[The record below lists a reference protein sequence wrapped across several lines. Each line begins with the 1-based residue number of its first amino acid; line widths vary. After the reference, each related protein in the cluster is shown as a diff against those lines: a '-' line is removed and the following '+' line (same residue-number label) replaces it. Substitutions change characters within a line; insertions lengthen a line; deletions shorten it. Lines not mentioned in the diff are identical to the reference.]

1 MMKRVGLLVWV
12 ALAVVWARPGLADA
26 PSKGVD
32 PCAGPLELLN
42 KPSNLIPC
50 PFVLGE
56 AAVVASHGSA
66 NIPIHAQITIPG
78 IGTEGLSASA
88 HGFFYPAAT
97 VYIGVSPAANIEITP
112 PSFAQFDSSTGSLL
126 GAGATDMKF
135 GYKQLFYFDPK
146 EGTMFAGALTY
157 KAPTGS
163 AAFRGPG
170 PAYGIS
176 AILSQPFTR
185 TLGTSLVFAVNNST
199 LSTPVNGSTRAWSF
213 TPTLSPFWETRGGTL
228 IVLVVQHNFNPNVT
242 PIGMEAEQLFSRHFA
257 ISVAYGGF
265 SYSTSDVSALN
276 GIVNASAKSNPSLFS
291 VGASY
296 LIGQSDKP
304 SAPHP

>member
-1 MMKRVGLLVWV
+1 
-12 ALAVVWARPGLADA
+12 
-26 PSKGVD
+26 
-32 PCAGPLELLN
+32 LLN
-42 KPSNLIPC
+42 KPGNVIPC

-56 AAVVASHGSA
+56 AAVVTSYGWVNLPVHA
-66 NIPIHAQITIPG
+66 NITIPG
-78 IGTEGLSASA
+78 IGTKGISASA
-88 HGFFYPAAT
+88 DGFFYPAAT

-112 PSFAQFDSSTGSLL
+112 PSFAQFNSSTGSLL
-126 GAGATDMKF
+126 AAGATDMKF

-213 TPTLSPFWETRGGTL
+213 TPTLAPFWETRGGTL
-228 IVLVVQHNFNPNVT
+228 IGVFIEHSFNPNVT
-242 PIGMEAEQLFSRHFA
+242 PIGVTFEQLFSRHFY
-257 ISVAYGGF
+257 ISAEYGGF
-265 SYSTSDVSALN
+265 HYSVSDVGALN
-276 GIVNASAKSNPSLFS
+276 GVVNASATSNPSLFS
-291 VGASY
+291 IGAAY
-296 LIGQSDKP
+296 LIGQSDAP